1 MEQEL
6 ALASKSSMKSLKES
20 SEQLQQLERGFGP
33 EITTIRELNDPQ
45 GGNSFNQ
52 KLNQIRQEKRAAI
65 SDLDSAKEQ
74 KVLLEGALANTSL
87 VTSRQLLEM
96 QPALSVM
103 MGSLNTARQQLSI
116 DEGRYTSLHPALKA
130 SREAVRHQE
139 EMLFKSLEPTIVG
152 VDSQIAMAKS
162 KVERL
167 DKSIVE
173 LEEKL
178 LSLTEQRVPYAKLQ
192 EDVMNKSKVHNEV
205 QAKLSQVRSYTSS
218 AENIRFLTRV
228 GEPQVGSQPN
238 GLNKKALIL
247 VGLAGG
253 LLVGLGLVALAVPPS
268 ASQVAYQ
275 SVMMPVG
282 GVQTPALSNNSFQ
295 PARLNKGPSPAPP
308 ASTAIVAN
316 TPVETVSESRL
327 RSVAHQEQTRKQTSM
342 KAEAKSG
349 SASSVM
355 SDTKGSEIP
364 DSVAKHMAD
373 LKNKKKA
380 VLTPTPPNAPS
391 TPPAQQAKPQA
402 PAERPKLS
410 SKDVISA
417 FKAAQTKPADKTG
430 ATQAVAAMTA
440 TDSSAT
446 NQTKPKSASE
456 VVNTEQTPPKSID
469 SIKEQLRELDA
480 SEAKSKQ
487 KAKLRALNPTIV
499 APDIVVLDRK
509 KTLAPE
515 VPDSVA
521 AGRITAESL
530 IESSAKRVQGETGDL
545 DLQGASSAAQKP
557 LKNIQNSPVDTS
569 ILQRVKAELEDSNNK
584 PAVVSSPLTPS
595 NSDYAPPLKDAPTN
609 QNSGELQDPSDST
622 LPMERR
628 SSNVR
633 PVDIAKSLAEHDSVR
648 GIVDDIR
655 PNESDASSKPVGNQR
670 ANEATIPSSVLDN
683 SLVGLMREARKS
695 NPNLPLG
702 KSETDA
708 SAAELKPTSKTG
720 EKPPTD
726 QETKPDSVGGS
737 ESETIPQQIGKLSD
751 SISSFARP
759 TDKNSGPKE
768 T

>member
-1 MEQEL
+1 
-6 ALASKSSMKSLKES
+6 
-20 SEQLQQLERGFGP
+20 
-33 EITTIRELNDPQ
+33 
-45 GGNSFNQ
+45 
-52 KLNQIRQEKRAAI
+52 
-65 SDLDSAKEQ
+65 
-74 KVLLEGALANTSL
+74 
-87 VTSRQLLEM
+87 
-96 QPALSVM
+96 
-103 MGSLNTARQQLSI
+103 
-116 DEGRYTSLHPALKA
+116 
-130 SREAVRHQE
+130 
-139 EMLFKSLEPTIVG
+139 
-152 VDSQIAMAKS
+152 
-162 KVERL
+162 
-167 DKSIVE
+167 
-173 LEEKL
+173 
-178 LSLTEQRVPYAKLQ
+178 
-192 EDVMNKSKVHNEV
+192 
-205 QAKLSQVRSYTSS
+205 
-218 AENIRFLTRV
+218 
-228 GEPQVGSQPN
+228 
-238 GLNKKALIL
+238 
-247 VGLAGG
+247 
-253 LLVGLGLVALAVPPS
+253 
-268 ASQVAYQ
+268 
-275 SVMMPVG
+275 
-282 GVQTPALSNNSFQ
+282 
-295 PARLNKGPSPAPP
+295 
-308 ASTAIVAN
+308 
-316 TPVETVSESRL
+316 
-327 RSVAHQEQTRKQTSM
+327 
-342 KAEAKSG
+342 
-349 SASSVM
+349 
-355 SDTKGSEIP
+355 
-364 DSVAKHMAD
+364 
-373 LKNKKKA
+373 
-380 VLTPTPPNAPS
+380 
-391 TPPAQQAKPQA
+391 
-402 PAERPKLS
+402 
-410 SKDVISA
+410 
-417 FKAAQTKPADKTG
+417 
-430 ATQAVAAMTA
+430 MTA